1 MKKLSFLFLF
11 FTLVATC
18 WAQGLQGELDSLSR
32 AVQGRKSLDTAMV
45 DLRNLYAKKA
55 LFADPTDTG
64 LLGYVQKTLELSK
77 VLGYDRGNLM
87 AHERLA
93 LIHQYSH
100 SDPYRAQEAYQQALS
115 IAEGDPALHSL
126 KWGIHGGIG
135 TLFYEQEEY
144 GKALAHFER
153 VLNNEP
159 SLELTAVANMA
170 NIHGSMGQLDSAI
183 QYYKRALRLERKLD
197 NPTYRANL
205 YSNLSLIFGQTGQ
218 QDSALAAAQ
227 RALALVDRY
236 GIEFVRPTAYANA
249 AMAYL
254 GTADHRNAAKYAQGA
269 LALSEESGNLFMQK
283 SAWGTLA
290 DLHEAQGDHRAALEA
305 FKKFSSLKDSLNGQ
319 NRRVAVNRKQLEY
332 NFERERATAQQEIL
346 RQATIKRVSL
356 IGGGGLLL
364 ALIFG
369 FVLYKRKRDA
379 LERQKEAEFSA
390 LVSDTELKAL
400 RAQMNPHFIFNS
412 LNSIGDYI
420 LKNDTDTALDYLGK
434 FARLMRMVLENSE
447 SREIPLGEDLKFIE
461 LYMQVEH
468 RRQPGRFTHEIRL
481 GGDLDPDNILVPP
494 LILQPFLE
502 NSIWHGFVDQNVP
515 GHILV
520 DIQKEGN
527 TLVCVVED
535 DGRGRSG
542 AASSGQGNR
551 SYGLSITQNRLE
563 VLNREKGSGA
573 TLLIGDREQGGTR
586 VEVRLPLLT
595 EF

>member
-1 MKKLSFLFLF
+1 
-11 FTLVATC
+11 
-18 WAQGLQGELDSLSR
+18 
-32 AVQGRKSLDTAMV
+32 
-45 DLRNLYAKKA
+45 
-55 LFADPTDTG
+55 
-64 LLGYVQKTLELSK
+64 
-77 VLGYDRGNLM
+77 
-87 AHERLA
+87 
-93 LIHQYSH
+93 
-100 SDPYRAQEAYQQALS
+100 
-115 IAEGDPALHSL
+115 
-126 KWGIHGGIG
+126 
-135 TLFYEQEEY
+135 
-144 GKALAHFER
+144 R

-205 YSNLSLIFGQTGQ
+205 YSNLSLIFGQRGQ

-481 GGDLDPDNILVPP
+481 GADLDPDNILVPP

-573 TLLIGDREQGGTR
+573 TLLIGD
-586 VEVRLPLLT
+586 
-595 EF
+595 